1 MAELKINV
9 LPPAQREIWPQ
20 LGDIPGHF
28 VLYGGTAVAQQ
39 LGHRISEDFDF
50 FTGLSFS
57 PDELKAR
64 LDGFPDSEIHQSL
77 ENTLTLSVPAGD
89 DAVKISFFGGLP
101 LNRVQD
107 PLQAGNGIYVAS
119 LPDLLGT
126 KCKTVMDRAHIK
138 DYMDIIAILK
148 ETGLTL
154 ADGIAA
160 AVAIYGDS
168 FVPIVSLKA
177 LSYTSDL
184 SAELPD
190 ADLAVL
196 HKAVTE
202 VALDNLPAA
211 EPLGAIG
218 DYTFSCAI
226 PAYKPT

>member
-1 MAELKINV
+1 MAGLNINI
-9 LPPAQREIWPQ
+9 LPPAQRKIWPQ
-20 LGDIPGHF
+20 LGDVPGNF
-28 VLYGGTAVAQQ
+28 VLYGGTAIALQ

-50 FTGLSFS
+50 FTGLSFT

-64 LDGFPDSEIHQSL
+64 LVMFPDAEIHQYL

-101 LNRVQD
+101 LSRVQD

-126 KCKTVMDRAHIK
+126 KCKVVMDRAHIK
-138 DYMDIIAILK
+138 DYMDIVAVLK

-160 AVAIYGDS
+160 AIAIYGES
-168 FVPIVSLKA
+168 FVPIASLKA

-184 SAELPD
+184 SATLSD

-196 HKAVTE
+196 HEAVTE
-202 VALDNLPAA
+202 VALDNLPVV
-211 EPLGAIG
+211 EPMGAIG
-218 DYTFSCAI
+218 DYTVSCDI
-226 PAYKPT
+226 PAYKPS

>member
-1 MAELKINV
+1 MAELNINI
-9 LPPAQREIWPQ
+9 LPPAQQKIWPQ
-20 LGDIPGHF
+20 LSDVPGNF
-28 VLYGGTAVAQQ
+28 VLYGGTAIALQ

-64 LDGFPDSEIHQSL
+64 LDGFNDAEIHQSL

-101 LNRVQD
+101 LNRVQE

-126 KCKTVMDRAHIK
+126 KCKVVMDRAHIK
-138 DYMDIIAILK
+138 DYMDIIAVLK

-160 AVAIYGDS
+160 AIAIYGES

-184 SAELPD
+184 SATLSV

-196 HKAVTE
+196 HKAVTG
-202 VALDNLPAA
+202 VALDNLPVA
-211 EPLGAIG
+211 ESLGAIG
-218 DYTFSCAI
+218 DYTVSCDI
-226 PAYKPT
+226 SAYKPS